1 MTDTPMTDAARI
13 SLIRQGLDHLNR
25 NHLGA
30 AETALQAVLA
40 AVPDEADALQLMG
53 LVRRAQRRNAE
64 AEEFYRRSLAAR
76 PAQPH
81 VHHNLGNLLAA
92 LGRPAE
98 AIVAER
104 EAIRLNPGYFEA
116 YLGLGQAQERSF
128 DFDDAEHSFRA
139 ALRIQPNSQIAMQC
153 LAGALNELGR
163 PKDSEAVLRQALA
176 AGSPNPRQTGA
187 LTHNLGLALKKQ
199 KRYAEALQCFDSAK
213 AMVPDMALVDYNRA
227 NTLQHLERADDAA
240 QSYRLAIARNPLDMR
255 AHRDLNQLLY
265 RMGRDEEFLRSY
277 EDTAALYPEIG
288 ALPLGRADFLFRTG
302 RFAESLED
310 FEKAT
315 RLEPGSVTARD
326 GYALA
331 LMENGRTD
339 EALREHEAA
348 LALEP
353 QNIAVRCHLTA
364 ALLRAGEAERAL
376 AVAEEGIAR
385 EPDHQTALA
394 MWALC
399 LRKLGDP
406 REPQIND
413 YENLVQ
419 LFELEPPQGWSDMAS
434 FNRDLN
440 ASLDRLHRDKREFL
454 DQSLRGGT
462 QTYENLFGA
471 GHDLV
476 ELLRGRIDEAVGAY
490 IARMAHSESHPLLK
504 HKRDGFRY
512 TDSWSS
518 RLHDCGFH
526 TNHVHPKGWISSAYY
541 VAVPDAVE
549 HDNQGWIKFGEPY
562 IDIGLEYRRAL
573 KPKPGTLVLFPS
585 YMWHGTVPFHAKA
598 ARTAIAF
605 DAVPK

>member
-1 MTDTPMTDAARI
+1 
-13 SLIRQGLDHLNR
+13 
-25 NHLGA
+25 
-30 AETALQAVLA
+30 
-40 AVPDEADALQLMG
+40 
-53 LVRRAQRRNAE
+53 
-64 AEEFYRRSLAAR
+64 
-76 PAQPH
+76 
-81 VHHNLGNLLAA
+81 
-92 LGRPAE
+92 
-98 AIVAER
+98 
-104 EAIRLNPGYFEA
+104 
-116 YLGLGQAQERSF
+116 
-128 DFDDAEHSFRA
+128 
-139 ALRIQPNSQIAMQC
+139 
-153 LAGALNELGR
+153 
-163 PKDSEAVLRQALA
+163 
-176 AGSPNPRQTGA
+176 
-187 LTHNLGLALKKQ
+187 
-199 KRYAEALQCFDSAK
+199 
-213 AMVPDMALVDYNRA
+213 
-227 NTLQHLERADDAA
+227 
-240 QSYRLAIARNPLDMR
+240 MR

-315 RLEPGSVTARD
+315 RLEPTSVTARD

-331 LMENGRTD
+331 LMENGRTG

-406 REPQIND
+406 RELQIND

-490 IARMAHSESHPLLK
+490 IARMVRSESHPLLK

-549 HDNQGWIKFGEPY
+549 HDKQGWIKFGEPY